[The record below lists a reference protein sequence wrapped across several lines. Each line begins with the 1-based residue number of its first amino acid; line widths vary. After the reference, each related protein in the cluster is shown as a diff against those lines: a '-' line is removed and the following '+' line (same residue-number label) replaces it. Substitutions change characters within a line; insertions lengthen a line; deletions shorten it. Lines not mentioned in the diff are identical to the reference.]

1 MENHFNIRASRNPW
15 TVWKGRKH
23 MTPEDELPRLVG
35 LQYTTGEEWRYSS
48 RKNEEAGLKWKW
60 HLVLDVSG
68 GESKV
73 QCGKEQ
79 YCIGIWNVRSVN
91 QGKLE
96 MVKQE
101 LARVNIDVLGMNEL
115 KWMGMGAFNS
125 DDHYIYYYGKN
136 PLVEMK

>member
-1 MENHFNIRASRNPW
+1 M
-15 TVWKGRKH
+15 
-23 MTPEDELPRLVG
+23 
-35 LQYTTGEEWRYSS
+35 
-48 RKNEEAGLKWKW
+48 
-60 HLVLDVSG
+60 SG

-101 LARVNIDVLGMNEL
+101 LARVNIDILGMNEL
-115 KWMGMGAFNS
+115 KWMGWVHLIQMTIISTTMAR
-125 DDHYIYYYGKN
+125 I
-136 PLVEMK
+136 P